1 MLPVLLRLTQTSPD
15 RWKEGR
21 EKSRGV
27 RRVLRWFW
35 LTQLAAIVLIG
46 IYFLTRGQAL
56 EDAREAN
63 ASVETPSVAATG
75 DENTFQPVIGSPPD
89 LIVTDETLSH
99 RPKWEALEVEP
110 NPLTF
115 CENTKMRVANSSNR
129 PLNLEG
135 SVMNSDIS
143 WTIGVVKPGEQIDF
157 NVGEEGMLALAD
169 LTDGEPITR
178 FDVAK
183 CDAAGKFMQ

>member
-1 MLPVLLRLTQTSPD
+1 M
-15 RWKEGR
+15 
-21 EKSRGV
+21 
-27 RRVLRWFW
+27 
-35 LTQLAAIVLIG
+35 
-46 IYFLTRGQAL
+46 
-56 EDAREAN
+56 
-63 ASVETPSVAATG
+63 
-75 DENTFQPVIGSPPD
+75 
-89 LIVTDETLSH
+89 TDETLSH